1 MIRARY
7 AVFLPVRNGAA
18 FVREAIDSVI
28 AQTREDWVLVVL
40 DNASSDGTA
49 DIAEGYAHPR
59 LRVHRSSSS
68 LQVWESWH
76 RVWSMLARR
85 ELDVEFATIIGHD
98 DRLLPRF
105 LDAIEQLV
113 IDHPRASLYQTAF
126 DMIDEDGRIIR
137 PSRPIP
143 EVESAA
149 DFLAAR
155 LWGLRDSVGTGYV
168 FRPAD
173 YVAVG
178 GFPNL
183 PFLLHADDL
192 VFARLTQLRFKASSR
207 VSQCV
212 YRLHR
217 GSLSH
222 GISAARLIAQISAIE
237 QYVKLIQDEFPDL
250 MSNSAGKY
258 ALACFLARE
267 VMLLLPLATEI
278 FLPSDTC
285 RRLRRLAEAYCEI
298 APDMDYRQWLGTN
311 LVARAVYPHAK
322 QAMLVWMLL
331 AERITSFLKRRR

>member
-1 MIRARY
+1 MTRARY

-28 AQTREDWVLVVL
+28 AQTRGDWVLVVL

-49 DIAEGYAHPR
+49 DIAEGYAHPSIQ
-59 LRVHRSSSS
+59 VHRSSSS

-76 RVWSMLARR
+76 RVWSMLSKR
-85 ELDVEFATIIGHD
+85 EVDVEFATIIGHD
-98 DRLLPRF
+98 DRLLPDF
-105 LDAIEQLV
+105 LEAINKLA
-113 IDHPRASLYQTAF
+113 IAHPRASLYQTAF
-126 DMIDEDGRIIR
+126 DMIDENGRMIR

-143 EVESAA
+143 EIESAA
-149 DFLAAR
+149 DFVAAR

-178 GFPNL
+178 GIPNL
-183 PFLLHADDL
+183 PFLLCADDL
-192 VFARLTQLRFKASSR
+192 VFARLAQLRFKASCA

-222 GISAARLIAQISAIE
+222 GISAARLVAQVSAIE
-237 QYVKLIQDEFPDL
+237 QYVESLHGEFPEL
-250 MSNSAGKY
+250 MSNSAGRS

-267 VMLLLPLATEI
+267 VMLLLPLAKEVL
-278 FLPSDTC
+278 LPGETC
-285 RRLRRLAEAYCEI
+285 RRLRRLAEAYCEV
-298 APDMDYRQWLGTN
+298 APDMNYRQWLGTN
-311 LVARAVYPHAK
+311 FVSRAVYPLAK
-322 QAMLVWMLL
+322 QTMLVSVLL
-331 AERITSFLKRRR
+331 AERITGSHKVRQ